1 MTTLLKLGKFVHT
14 PDEKKRYTFDYS
26 EWLDEG
32 ETITATDSEVDNLT
46 IPPLEVESLTHDN
59 TLATWY
65 VSGGKHLDVYTVII
79 KVTTSA
85 GQIKQ
90 DAITI
95 KVKDYTP

>member
-1 MTTLLKLGKFVHT
+1 MTTLIKLGKFVQT

-26 EWLDEG
+26 EWLDVG
-32 ETITATDSEVDNLT
+32 ETITDTASEIDNAT
-46 IPPLEVESLTHDN
+46 IPPLEVDSLTHDN

-65 VSGGKHLDVYTVII
+65 VAGGKHLENYTVII
-79 KVTTSA
+79 KITTSA
-85 GQIKQ
+85 GQIKE